1 VTSPP
6 AATGALQGEG
16 RGVHRGA
23 RQHPAAWGRQPVRPG
38 AWPLRLAPPHLMRVA
53 LRFLCLPSLNT
64 KDSADAEIA
73 DCPGPAGAIKRC

>member
-1 VTSPP
+1 
-6 AATGALQGEG
+6 
-16 RGVHRGA
+16 
-23 RQHPAAWGRQPVRPG
+23 
-38 AWPLRLAPPHLMRVA
+38 MRVA